1 MGLNSFMIRHAA
13 LIFTCK
19 TFVAAMLALLAAL
32 WLDLPRPYW
41 AMATVYITSQPLAG
55 ATSSKAFYRVLGTA
69 IGASAAV
76 AMVPNLVNAPE
87 LLSLAMALWIGLCLY
102 LSLLMRQPRSYGFM
116 LSGYTVALIGFP
128 AVSDPGSMFD
138 LALARFEEITLG
150 IVFATL
156 VSTVLL
162 PRSVAPAVA
171 GRVESWLKDARILA
185 RDVLL
190 GNGSEGELRTQ
201 QLKLAT
207 DSVEI
212 DALAGHLSYD
222 QVADANTV
230 GSLQMVRRQMM
241 VLLPQLASIADRLA
255 ALNSLGARPA
265 ALDVLLDRIALW
277 LMIDGGNERQ
287 PADDLRREIAEL
299 RPNLDKE
306 ASWDQIVLANLLIRL
321 RDLVDISSDCRALER
336 AIAQGSDPAQIKLA
350 YEPEPGAEL
359 SRHRDHA
366 LALWSAASAA
376 AAILICCALWI
387 ATGWTDGASA
397 PMMAAVGCSFF
408 AAQDDPAKGISNF
421 GWWSLVAVIVVG
433 TYLFAIIPAITD
445 VEVLIAALAPTF
457 LIYGFLIARPATS
470 FIGMALAAN
479 TATLLALQSTYV
491 ANFQSFANTSI
502 AFLFGM
508 LMAAVVTRLG
518 RTAGAAWI
526 ARRLMKTS
534 WATLAVTAERRG
546 LNDRAAFAGLMLDRL
561 GLLTQRI
568 AAMDDADRS
577 DVVNL
582 SQLRVGINIIDLRRA
597 RRSLAPATLEA
608 IDRMLTALAVAAR
621 KHAGGAM
628 PAELLK
634 RIDIALART
643 VEEPAGKP
651 REDALIGLT
660 GIRRGLFPAAAAYA
674 GEPAGQ
680 GTDEGTGE
688 GMLVA

>member
-1 MGLNSFMIRHAA
+1 MSLNSFLIRHAA
-13 LIFTCK
+13 LVFACK
-19 TFVAAMLALLAAL
+19 TFFAAMLALLAAL

-76 AMVPNLVNAPE
+76 VMVPNLVDAPE
-87 LLSLAMALWIGLCLY
+87 LLCLAMALWIGLCIY
-102 LSLLMRQPRSYGFM
+102 LSLLVRQPRSYGFM

-150 IVFATL
+150 ILFATL

-162 PRSVAPAVA
+162 PRSVVPAVA

-185 RDVLL
+185 RDVLV
-190 GNGSEGELRTQ
+190 GNGSERELNAQ

-222 QVADANTV
+222 RVADANTV
-230 GSLQMVRRQMM
+230 RSLQMVRRHMII
-241 VLLPQLASIADRLA
+241 LLPQLASIADRLA
-255 ALNSLGARPA
+255 ALNSLSDRPA
-265 ALDVLLDRIALW
+265 ALGPLLERIAQW
-277 LMIDGGNERQ
+277 LMVDGASERQ
-287 PADDLRREIAEL
+287 PAEDLRRAIAEL
-299 RPNLDKE
+299 RPNLDAD
-306 ASWDQIVLANLLIRL
+306 ASWDEIVLANLLIRL

-336 AIAQGSDPAQIKLA
+336 AIAQGSDPAQVDLA
-350 YEPEPGAEL
+350 YEPEVGVEF

-366 LALWSAASAA
+366 LALWSAASAV

-408 AAQDDPAKGISNF
+408 AAQDDPAKGISRF
-421 GWWSLVAVIVVG
+421 GWWSAVAVIVVG
-433 TYLFAIIPAITD
+433 LYLFAIIPAITEI
-445 VEVLIAALAPTF
+445 EVLIAALAPTF
-457 LIYGFLIARPATS
+457 LLFGFLIARPATNS
-470 FIGMALAAN
+470 IGMPLAVN
-479 TATLLALQSTYV
+479 TATLLALQSTY
-491 ANFQSFANTSI
+491 AADFQSFANSSI

-508 LMAAVVTRLG
+508 AMAAVVTRLG
-518 RTAGAAWI
+518 RTVGAEWI

-534 WATLAVTAERRG
+534 WVTLAVTAERRG
-546 LNDRAAFAGLMLDRL
+546 FNDRAAFAGLMLDRL

-568 AAMDDADRS
+568 AAMDQADRS
-577 DVVNL
+577 DVANL

-597 RRSLAPATLEA
+597 RRSLAPSTLDA

-628 PAELLK
+628 PDELLQ

-660 GIRRGLFPAAAAYA
+660 GIRRGLFPYSAAYQ
-674 GEPAGQ
+674 GEPAGR
-680 GTDEGTGE
+680 
-688 GMLVA
+688 GMVVA